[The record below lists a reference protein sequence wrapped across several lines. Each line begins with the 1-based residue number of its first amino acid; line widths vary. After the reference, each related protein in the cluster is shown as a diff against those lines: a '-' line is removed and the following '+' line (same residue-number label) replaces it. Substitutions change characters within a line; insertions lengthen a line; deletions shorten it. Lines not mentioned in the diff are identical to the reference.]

1 MASLPQLLS
10 RNPTLTFDKLNP
22 EYRADHAL
30 SEFVLDGETYTRCKT
45 IATKIKSRKSQP
57 AGGSNNITAF
67 EPAATI
73 IA

>member
-30 SEFVLDGETYTRCKT
+30 SEFVLD
-45 IATKIKSRKSQP
+45 ATKIKSRKSQP